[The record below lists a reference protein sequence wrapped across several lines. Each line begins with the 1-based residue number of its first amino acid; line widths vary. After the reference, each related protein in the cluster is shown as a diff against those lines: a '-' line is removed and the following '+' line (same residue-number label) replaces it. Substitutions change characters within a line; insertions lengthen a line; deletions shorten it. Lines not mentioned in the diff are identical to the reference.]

1 MRKGQI
7 PRKAHGL
14 VVFRIAEGPT
24 CDFQAARRTSL
35 KCGNVSVESSP
46 VRGLFSSRQ
55 QLPGSRKCP
64 PYTPH
69 YTHTKREEWAALTSK
84 WAQRT
89 RRAFLKQQVIG
100 LLSVSQAGIE
110 YFIPLNLGW
119 GPGQGLAPL
128 LPCVIFWDLR
138 R

>member
-1 MRKGQI
+1 MGSF
-7 PRKAHGL
+7 PPDSSFLG
-14 VVFRIAEGPT
+14 AES
-24 CDFQAARRTSL
+24 A
-35 KCGNVSVESSP
+35 
-46 VRGLFSSRQ
+46 
-55 QLPGSRKCP
+55 P
-64 PYTPH
+64 PH
-69 YTHTKREEWAALTSK
+69 THIKREEWAALTSK